1 MACGLGYLVRTMRG
15 LYLRPETTLPP
26 KARLGRG
33 ALAGLAL
40 FGFLFAGSSIAVG
53 EEAHLQKASASFVRP
68 VGSHDAALLGVAFDE
83 LLDGKGEGI
92 LLAETDIDAYR
103 ALFTA
108 QAKAEWAKADAALAK
123 VEDRRLVG
131 HVLAQRYLH
140 PTAYRATYDE
150 LKAWLASYGDQPE
163 ATRIHSLALRRQP
176 RGENSPATPVASQG
190 LQGGLRAAAAMAST
204 DSPMWRAGLTAWQ
217 ARDYQQALI
226 QFQQLARSNDASP
239 WDQAAGAFWT
249 ARCLARLHRPA
260 EVSQWLSRAA
270 AHPRTFYGLIAI
282 RQLGEEASL
291 NWAMP
296 DLTGDHLAALAE
308 IPAGKRAIALLQL
321 GQADLAEAELR
332 RIQPK
337 GHDKVEE
344 ALVALAGMADMPN
357 LALRVGTAV
366 SAPGG
371 ALYDAAIYP
380 LPRWQPEGGF
390 EVDRALIYALV
401 RQESRFEPSA
411 RSRAGATGLM
421 QLMPV
426 TASFVSGRSF
436 TSDNASQ
443 LHDPQLNLT
452 LGQQYVSH
460 LLERPEVD
468 GNLFYMLA
476 AYNSGPTQVAR
487 WKRGMGLTNDP
498 LLFLESLPASE
509 TRDFAERVL
518 ANYWIYQLQLD
529 KNTPSLDAVAAGN
542 WPLYSPDEDNVLQ
555 AADASPATLH

>member
-68 VGSHDAALLGVAFDE
+68 VGSHDAALLGIAFDE

-150 LKAWLASYGDQPE
+150 LKAWLARYGDQPE